1 MEASNHPAHSPPTFM
16 SPNHDKP
23 LAASGSTGF
32 GLVVSG
38 LAASGS
44 MAFGLMSFG
53 FCCDG

>member
-1 MEASNHPAHSPPTFM
+1 MEAFNHPAHSPSTFM

-23 LAASGSTGF
+23 SVASGSAAF
-32 GLVVSG
+32 GLVVSS

-53 FCCDG
+53 FRCDG